1 MFINYMEE
9 STQGDWHDMENSLF
23 DGALKQLA
31 IRYVRSQ
38 PGDKESL
45 YYWILITLSDAWIG
59 VVYDLMHSI
68 FQLNL

>member
-38 PGDKESL
+38 PGTRNPFIIE
-45 YYWILITLSDAWIG
+45 
-59 VVYDLMHSI
+59 
-68 FQLNL
+68 F